1 MKRIVFLF
9 LYGLLWLITRL
20 PLRFLYFLSGMFNP
34 VIYYLI
40 PYRKKLVL
48 KNLRLSFPEW
58 SEKRVRQTARKF
70 YRHFSDSLIEGIVTI
85 FLSEEELKK
94 RYIFRNPEV
103 CNELFR
109 QGKSIALIFGHYG
122 NWEWASLMPLFLR
135 HKILAIYKPL
145 HNPYVDQLIKRN
157 RERFGV
163 ETVAMEKIF
172 KSISRYSKDHVPT
185 LTMFLSDQRPRWAQI
200 QHWTT
205 FMNQDTP
212 VILGPEKISK
222 KLGLA
227 VVYYKIIPVKRG
239 YYEVEFIPMFDDP
252 DKTDVF
258 EITERFHQLLE
269 ENIREYPEFWLWT
282 HNRWKHEKAKYI
294 PKAVYTE

>member
-70 YRHFSDSLIEGIVTI
+70 YRHFCDSLIEGVVTI

-145 HNPYVDQLIKRN
+145 HNPYIDRLIKRN

-172 KSISRYSKDHVPT
+172 RSISRYSKDHVPT

-212 VILGPEKISK
+212 VILGPEKISR
-222 KLGLA
+222 KLGLS